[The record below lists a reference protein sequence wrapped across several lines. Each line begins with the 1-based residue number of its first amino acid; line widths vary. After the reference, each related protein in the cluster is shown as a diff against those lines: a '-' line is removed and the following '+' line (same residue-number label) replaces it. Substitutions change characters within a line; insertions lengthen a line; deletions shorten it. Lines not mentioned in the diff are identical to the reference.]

1 MSTKIQKRYNSY
13 QRIDGVIL
21 GWERGRIGE
30 GHQTSVIEE
39 GGHIT
44 NFNWRSPKDPTAGDQ
59 VTIVL
64 PEEGVTAKPDRPI
77 LMLNHTT
84 GDRHVETNAHDPIGG
99 RAIMTNLGAWV
110 LIALVVTTGIC
121 FFATIFEAKIIVLV
135 ATALIVWRLAIATRE
150 LKLDERAARRK
161 LDEEALRS
169 EIVLAEWVS
178 NTESRRPRVDL
189 LLPKSA

>member
-13 QRIDGVIL
+13 KRIDGVIL
-21 GWERGRIGE
+21 GWERGKVGE
-30 GHQTSVIEE
+30 GHQASIIDK
-39 GGHIT
+39 GGFIT
-44 NFNWRSPKDPTAGDQ
+44 GFNWRSPKDPTAGDQ

-84 GDRHVETNAHDPIGG
+84 GDRHAETNAHDPVGW
-99 RAIMTNLGAWV
+99 RAIMTSLCAWI
-110 LIALVVTTGIC
+110 LIALAVTAAIC
-121 FFATIFEAKIIVLV
+121 FFATIFEAKIIVLLAASLV
-135 ATALIVWRLAIATRE
+135 VWRLAIATRD
-150 LKLDERAARRK
+150 LRLDERAARRK

-169 EIVLAEWVS
+169 EIVMAEWVS

-189 LLPKSA
+189 ELPD